1 MLQTNF
7 SKLRQLNL
15 VRRRVIIFLVWVSG
29 LEFCGFMRLSEV
41 FGCGNSHL
49 LTICLLLLLLFTTKQ
64 SWLDDEQTENFHAT
78 ALMATINL
86 SAPKGQKDSFFFDC
100 PQLLQDSQT
109 ITKLSVLKT
118 GKGLYFWQLVE
129 LHTEQASNV
138 LTAIYLIFD
147 NPSNRLQP
155 WIVYSNKYSWEYEYT
170 V

>member
-7 SKLRQLNL
+7 LKLRQLNF

-29 LEFCGFMRLSEV
+29 LEFCGLMRPSEV

-86 SAPKGQKDSFFFDC
+86 SAPKGQKDSFFLIVRNCFKTVK
-100 PQLLQDSQT
+100 QLQNWVFLKLGRAFFLT
-109 ITKLSVLKT
+109 IGGTPHGTS
-118 GKGLYFWQLVE
+118 
-129 LHTEQASNV
+129 EQCAHC
-138 LTAIYLIFD
+138 YLLNI
-147 NPSNRLQP
+147 R
-155 WIVYSNKYSWEYEYT
+155 
-170 V
+170 